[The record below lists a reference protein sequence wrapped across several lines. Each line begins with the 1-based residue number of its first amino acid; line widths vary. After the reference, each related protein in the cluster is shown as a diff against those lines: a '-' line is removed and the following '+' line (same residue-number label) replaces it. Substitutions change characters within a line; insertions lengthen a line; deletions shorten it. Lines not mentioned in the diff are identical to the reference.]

1 MEEYEYEE
9 EFVEYDPVNGPIEA
23 VESGSNTESEEEF
36 VEYDPAGEDYDPVND
51 RMGHVVAVWRDLTL
65 VWGGFFDGQ
74 VYADQETYDEK
85 DMWNP
90 SVVYTKTA
98 FGGR

>member
-51 RMGHVVAVWRDLTL
+51 RMGHVVAVWRDLTSSA
-65 VWGGFFDGQ
+65 WR
-74 VYADQETYDEK
+74 
-85 DMWNP
+85 NP
-90 SVVYTKTA
+90 GLQIAKRSARPAPRVPALEYFIWA
-98 FGGR
+98 